1 MYIVKFDGEYIK
13 SYDIKRINSR
23 TVLKNVKTTDD
34 IEKAIWMGSED
45 AAKLTALLKL
55 RFIASPHIFE
65 IINVNDIN
73 MKEDINIKE
82 DIDIKDDNS
91 AYIICIDDKFIH
103 SIIVEN
109 NGIVD
114 CNEVLDIDKALKI
127 GDYLQAVMLKR
138 FLISIDE
145 KAMVRVV
152 EV

>member
-1 MYIVKFDGEYIK
+1 MYIVKFDNEYIK

-34 IEKAIWMGSED
+34 IEKAMWMGSED

-73 MKEDINIKE
+73 MKEDI
-82 DIDIKDDNS
+82 DIKDGNGV
-91 AYIICIDDKFIH
+91 YVICIDDKFIH
-103 SIIVEN
+103 SIIVKN

-114 CNEVLDIDKALKI
+114 CNEVLDIDESLKI
-127 GDYLQAVMLKR
+127 GDELQAVRLKR
-138 FLISIDE
+138 FLMSIDE

-152 EV
+152 EVE